1 MKYYILLLWSLIGIH
16 TFAQHIL
23 SLGECR
29 NMAMEYNKNL
39 QVTQLDVKKA
49 LANQK
54 EARTGYMPAIDASGS
69 ASLYPSMDDISI
81 PGFHLPTADANGTV
95 TGESDVYFP
104 GLTLNT
110 DMLQLY
116 QAQLSM
122 TIPIYAGGQVR
133 YANKMADKGV
143 DMAHHSLQLQI
154 DDVIQTIEQAY
165 WQIVSLESNI
175 LVAQKYVTMLDS
187 LENQLNDMHQL
198 GLAPKS
204 EQLKVSVQ
212 KNDADLSLLRAN
224 NALQILKMRLCQL
237 VGLPI
242 ETSIELSDRLDDNVQ
257 MPDVAN
263 AWIYACENRR
273 DLKILESQIEI
284 ANLKRKTT
292 SAAYLPSVGA
302 QVSHGYIQVPNLIDG
317 QWNTTV
323 AAQISMPVFH
333 WREKKHKVSSA
344 QLEMQ
349 KTQLQYEDSRQL
361 IQLEVQQYIL
371 NLNEGLQATLL
382 AQKACL
388 EAMESLD
395 EVKASYEVGLNTTTD
410 LLNAQA
416 AWQKA
421 EANRIQTL
429 VEFELAKTAYHK
441 SIGMLNSSK

>member
-1 MKYYILLLWSLIGIH
+1 MKYHILLLLSLTGIH
-16 TFAQHIL
+16 ISAQHIL

-29 NMAMEYNKNL
+29 NMAMEYNKSL
-39 QVTQLDVKKA
+39 QMTQLDVKKA

-54 EARTGYMPAIDASGS
+54 EARTAYMPAFKASGS
-69 ASLYPSMDDISI
+69 ASLYPLMDDISI

-110 DMLQLY
+110 DMLQMY

-122 TIPIYAGGQVR
+122 TVPIYAGGQVR

-143 DMAHHSLQLQI
+143 DIAHHSLQLQI
-154 DDVIQTIEQAY
+154 DNVIQTIEQAY

-175 LVAQKYVTMLDS
+175 LVAQKYATMLDS
-187 LENQLNDMHQL
+187 LENQLIDMHQL

-242 ETSIELSDRLDDNVQ
+242 NTSIELSDRLNDNIQ
-257 MPDVAN
+257 MPDVTN
-263 AWIYACENRR
+263 AWIYACENRH
-273 DLKILESQIEI
+273 DMKILENQVEI
-284 ANLKRKTT
+284 ANLKCKTT
-292 SAAYLPSVGA
+292 SAAYMPSIGA
-302 QVSHGYIQVPNLIDG
+302 QMSHSYIVVPNLIDG
-317 QWNTTV
+317 RWNSTA
-323 AAQISMPVFH
+323 AAQISIPVFH
-333 WREKKHKVSSA
+333 WREKKHKLSSV
-344 QLEMQ
+344 QLEKQ
-349 KTQLQYEDSRQL
+349 KTQLHYEDSKQSM
-361 IQLEVQQYIL
+361 QLEVQQYIL
-371 NLNEGLQATLL
+371 KLNEGLQATLL

-395 EVKASYEVGLNTTTD
+395 EVKASYDVGLNTTTD

-441 SIGMLNSSK
+441 SIGMLNYSK